1 MLCKDCS
8 QMVKEHL
15 VFLLE
20 GSSKKVNGSN
30 SGEWIL
36 CVCVCGGVEGLKD
49 TRTQE
54 DSRFFNTC

>member
-8 QMVKEHL
+8 QMVKEYL

-30 SGEWIL
+30 SGE
-36 CVCVCGGVEGLKD
+36 
-49 TRTQE
+49 
-54 DSRFFNTC
+54 